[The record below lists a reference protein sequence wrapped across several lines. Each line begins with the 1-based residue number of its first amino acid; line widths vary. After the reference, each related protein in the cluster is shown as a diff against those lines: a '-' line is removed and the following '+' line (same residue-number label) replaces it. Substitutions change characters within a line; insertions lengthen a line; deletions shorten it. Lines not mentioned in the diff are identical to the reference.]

1 MPAFHGMEFS
11 VEDLARIRERFS
23 PERYDRERWLAK
35 GDADV
40 DNYDLNRMS
49 GTAARAVLREKSAAR
64 AAALKEKGVAP
75 TLAVVLVGGDEASR
89 TYAQSTVAE
98 AARCGVEA
106 RLVSLPEEKGQKALL
121 AKLRSL
127 ARDRAVHG
135 ILLMGPL
142 PKGPAAD
149 PYDEAAAKHLVS
161 PEKDLDALS
170 FENAARFYLK
180 GETPL
185 FYPPTIGGALL
196 CLDLFGVDIRGKRVA
211 VVGRGN
217 LVGRPMGIALMD
229 MLDCT
234 VTYCHTKTHGL
245 RAILLASEAIVC
257 ACGRPHLLGAEDVP
271 EGAILLD
278 MGVHIKDGKTVG
290 EFTPEAYNRAYAAL
304 KTPGGSGA
312 MTVHYLLHNCLLAA
326 ERSAAKIY

>member
-23 PERYDRERWLAK
+23 PERYDRERWLK
-35 GDADV
+35 NGDSDA

-89 TYAQSTVAE
+89 IYAQSTVAE

-106 RLVSLPEEKGQKALL
+106 RLVSLPEEKGQKSLL
-121 AKLRSL
+121 AKLRDL
-127 ARDRAVHG
+127 ARDKKVHG
-135 ILLMGPL
+135 IILMGPL

-149 PYDEAAAKHLVS
+149 PYDEAAAKHLIA

-170 FENAARFYLK
+170 FENTARFYLK

-211 VVGRGN
+211 VMGRGN
-217 LVGRPMGIALMD
+217 LAGRPIGIALMD
-229 MLDCT
+229 RFDCT
-234 VTYCHTKTHGL
+234 VTYCHTGTKDP
-245 RAILLASEAIVC
+245 RDILLGSEVIV
-257 ACGRPHLLGAEDVP
+257 AATGKPHILGADDVP
-271 EGAILLD
+271 DGAVLLD
-278 MGVHIKDGKTVG
+278 MGSYYKGGKVVG
-290 EFTPEAYNRAYAAL
+290 EFTEAAYDKAYAAL
-304 KTPGGSGA
+304 KTPGGSGT
-312 MTVHYLLHNCLLAA
+312 MTVCYLLHNCLLAS
-326 ERSAAKIY
+326 RQRNF